1 MERKVK
7 GLIILFIFIIVLLT
21 GCKNKEE
28 VLKENVIDILKEAAP
43 IKYVTEEIKEDGTKE
58 VNYSGISFNIPAR
71 LEGYQGTYSNKETEE
86 SIKISA
92 NKVEYTSRKA
102 TDLDNI
108 EWYIEENTSNYILVE
123 SYVKT
128 DRVDIG
134 KESIIRIEIEIKSE
148 EVERI
153 YQGILDTIDSSGAYF
168 EL

>member
-1 MERKVK
+1 MERKAQV
-7 GLIILFIFIIVLLT
+7 LIILFIILILT
-21 GCKNKEE
+21 GCQNKEE
-28 VLKENVIDILKEAAP
+28 ITEDAKVILKEVEP
-43 IKYVTEEIKEDGTKE
+43 IKYVMEEIKEDGTKE

-71 LEGYQGTYSNKETEE
+71 LEGYSGTYSNKETEE

-108 EWYIEENTSNYILVE
+108 EWYIEEETSNYILVE

-128 DRVDIG
+128 DRVDIE
-134 KESIIRIEIEIKSE
+134 KEIIIRLEIEINSKE
-148 EVERI
+148 AKKI

-168 EL
+168 EIG